1 MENLTQEQIRQ
12 IVREELSRFIKS
24 DRYIFEKLLQIID
37 GRNIQLGRTTGTMIG
52 TASDQKVG
60 FYGVTP
66 IIRQTAGQPYTAAD
80 IGGILKNL
88 GLLNT

>member
-1 MENLTQEQIRQ
+1 MPPLTEQEIRQ
-12 IVREELSRFIKS
+12 IVREELFFLVKS
-24 DRYIFEKLLQIID
+24 DRYIFEKLLQIAD

-66 IIRQTAGQPYTAAD
+66 VIRQTAAQPYTAAD
-80 IGGILKNL
+80 IGGILKTL